1 MPMKTKIE
9 KESNRKK
16 KQLLKLLRR
25 LLCGGNFTLVSL
37 IKKEKLFILNLKML
51 QKKLMSSKK
60 HSTTIYCKLGT
71 AKGTALIST
80 KEEMIKLVS

>member
-1 MPMKTKIE
+1 MPMKTKTE

-25 LLCGGNFTLVSL
+25 LLCGGNFTLASL
-37 IKKEKLFILNLKML
+37 IKEEKLFILNLKML
-51 QKKLMSSKK
+51 PKKLMSSKK
-60 HSTTIYCKLGT
+60 HLTTICCRLGT